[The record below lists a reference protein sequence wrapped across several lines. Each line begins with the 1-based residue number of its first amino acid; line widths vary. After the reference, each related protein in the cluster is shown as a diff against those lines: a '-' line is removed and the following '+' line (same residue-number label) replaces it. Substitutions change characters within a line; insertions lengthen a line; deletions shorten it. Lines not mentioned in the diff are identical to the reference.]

1 MLTVLKGMFPKALL
15 LGTLVMIILNLSN
28 HFAIQ
33 KKDSEVALLIQQQ
46 QKESDAQTKRL
57 RDSLDILEMSV
68 SESNH
73 SYERLS
79 GKLNKLQG
87 NVNKYTEDI
96 KKVDNAE
103 VQTLLNTRLPD
114 DLRRVLDK
122 SISAEE

>member
-1 MLTVLKGMFPKALL
+1 MFPKALL

-33 KKDSEVALLIQQQ
+33 KKDSEIALLIQQQ
-46 QKESDAQTKRL
+46 KESEAQTQRL
-57 RDSLDILEMSV
+57 RDSLDILERSV

-73 SYERLS
+73 SYERIS

-114 DLRRVLDK
+114 DLRRVLDE

>member
-1 MLTVLKGMFPKALL
+1 MLTILKGMFPKALL

-33 KKDSEVALLIQQQ
+33 KKDSEIALLIQQ

>member
-1 MLTVLKGMFPKALL
+1 MVPKALL

-33 KKDSEVALLIQQQ
+33 KKDSEIALLTQQ
-46 QKESDAQTKRL
+46 QKESEEQTRRL
-57 RDSLDILEMSV
+57 RDSLDILERGV

-73 SYERLS
+73 SHERLS
-79 GKLNKLQG
+79 SRLNKLQG

-114 DLRRVLDK
+114 DLRRVLNE

>member
-15 LGTLVMIILNLSN
+15 LGTLVIIILNLSN

-33 KKDSEVALLIQQQ
+33 KKDSEIALLIQQ

-87 NVNKYTEDI
+87 TVNKYTEDI

-114 DLRRVLDK
+114 DLRRVLDE
-122 SISAEE
+122 SISAE

>member
-1 MLTVLKGMFPKALL
+1 MFPKALL

-33 KKDSEVALLIQQQ
+33 KKDSEITLLIQQ

-68 SESNH
+68 SKSNH

-114 DLRRVLDK
+114 DLRRVLDE
-122 SISAEE
+122 SISAE

>member
-1 MLTVLKGMFPKALL
+1 MFPKALL

-33 KKDSEVALLIQQQ
+33 KKDSEIALLIQQQ
-46 QKESDAQTKRL
+46 KESNAQVKRF
-57 RDSLDILEMSV
+57 RDSLDILEKGV
-68 SESNH
+68 HESNN

-114 DLRRVLDK
+114 DLRRVLDE
-122 SISAEE
+122 STSAEE

>member
-1 MLTVLKGMFPKALL
+1 MFPKALL
-15 LGTLVMIILNLSN
+15 LGTLVMITLNLSN

-33 KKDSEVALLIQQQ
+33 KKDREIALLIQQ

-57 RDSLDILEMSV
+57 IDSLDILEKGMH
-68 SESNH
+68 ESNNSH
-73 SYERLS
+73 ERLS
-79 GKLNKLQG
+79 GKLSKLQG

-114 DLRRVLDK
+114 DLRRVLNE
-122 SISAEE
+122 SISAGK

>member
-1 MLTVLKGMFPKALL
+1 MFTKALL

-33 KKDSEVALLIQQQ
+33 KKDSEIALLIQQ

>member
-33 KKDSEVALLIQQQ
+33 KKDSEIALLIQQ

>member
-1 MLTVLKGMFPKALL
+1 MFPKALL

-33 KKDSEVALLIQQQ
+33 KKDSEIALLIQQ

-57 RDSLDILEMSV
+57 RDSLDILEKGMH
-68 SESNH
+68 ESNH
-73 SYERLS
+73 SQERLS

-114 DLRRVLDK
+114 DLRRVLDE

>member
-1 MLTVLKGMFPKALL
+1 MFPKALL

-114 DLRRVLDK
+114 DLRRVLDE

>member
-15 LGTLVMIILNLSN
+15 LGTLEMIILNLSN

-33 KKDSEVALLIQQQ
+33 KKDSEIALLIQQ

-73 SYERLS
+73 SFERLS

-114 DLRRVLDK
+114 DLRRVLDE
-122 SISAEE
+122 SISAE

>member
-1 MLTVLKGMFPKALL
+1 MLTVLKGVFPKALL

-33 KKDSEVALLIQQQ
+33 KKDSEIALLIQQ

>member
-1 MLTVLKGMFPKALL
+1 MFPKALL

-33 KKDSEVALLIQQQ
+33 KKDSEIALLIQQQ
-46 QKESDAQTKRL
+46 KESEEQTERL
-57 RDSLDILEMSV
+57 RDSLDILERSMR
-68 SESNH
+68 ESNH

-87 NVNKYTEDI
+87 GVNKYTEDI

-114 DLRRVLDK
+114 DLRRVLDE

>member
-33 KKDSEVALLIQQQ
+33 KKDSEIALLIQQ

-57 RDSLDILEMSV
+57 RDSLDILEKGMQ
-68 SESNH
+68 ESNH
-73 SYERLS
+73 SHERLS

>member
-1 MLTVLKGMFPKALL
+1 MIPKVLL
-15 LGTLVMIILNLSN
+15 LATLVMIILNLSN
-28 HFAIQ
+28 YFAIQ
-33 KKDSEVALLIQQQ
+33 KKDSEIALLIQQQ
-46 QKESDAQTKRL
+46 EESEAQTQRL
-57 RDSLDILEMSV
+57 RDSLDILERSV

-73 SYERLS
+73 SHERLS

-103 VQTLLNTRLPD
+103 VQTLLNTHLPG
-114 DLRRVLDK
+114 DLRRVLDE

>member
-1 MLTVLKGMFPKALL
+1 
-15 LGTLVMIILNLSN
+15 MIILNLSN

-33 KKDSEVALLIQQQ
+33 KKDSEIALLIQQ

-73 SYERLS
+73 TYETLS
-79 GKLNKLQG
+79 GKLNNLQG